1 MADNIYKKMEKMREA
16 IRKAEFSSFSELL
29 EVINKKAKT
38 YKVLPLFCYYDKL
51 ATLSIVDM
59 DEISMVLKF
68 QIPVDL
74 ISVKSAKEH
83 LYKMAFDIEDLGE
96 VITPKQYVDLIDT
109 LTKKNV
115 TEKEILE
122 RYNITSL
129 AGMTTDI
136 YRRCMA
142 ALAKSK

>member
-1 MADNIYKKMEKMREA
+1 MPNIYKKMELMRAA
-16 IRKAEFSSFSELL
+16 ISKEQFSSFSELL
-29 EVINKKAKT
+29 AIINKKAKY

-74 ISVKSAKEH
+74 ISVKSAKEY
-83 LYKMAFDIEDLGE
+83 LYKMAFDIEDAGE
-96 VITPKQYVDLIDT
+96 VITPKQYVDLID
-109 LTKKNV
+109 KMKQKGV
-115 TEKEILE
+115 SEKEVME

-136 YRRCMA
+136 YKRCMT
-142 ALAKSK
+142 ALANKK